1 MMLPSEPERTRRRA
15 LGEGGA
21 CAPLQ
26 LSWLLSTFDQ
36 FHVFIIS
43 VNMKHKYVKMIIM

>member
-1 MMLPSEPERTRRRA
+1 MMLPSEPERTRGRA

-21 CAPLQ
+21 CARVQ
-26 LSWLLSTFDQ
+26 LSWLLVQ

-43 VNMKHKYVKMIIM
+43 VNIIGTVTMSVLLLRL